1 MQYNRTKML
10 FGEEAFNKFQNTKL
24 ILFGVGGM
32 GSFALDALYNTG
44 ITDITIVDFDTYEPS
59 NQNRQLGSHGNIG
72 RKKVEVMKE
81 RYQNVTPI
89 CVKITPEWIDNFD
102 FSSYDYIL
110 DAIDDVKTKVHLIKK
125 YFTKVISTGGGAKRI
140 DPLQI
145 TYGSIWET
153 KNDKFI
159 KKVREELKKQGF
171 KKKFK
176 VIYSTEL
183 PLCIDKGSFEG
194 VTASFGLMMASVTI
208 QKIVRKLNL
217 VKDSQSKKFI

>member
-1 MQYNRTKML
+1 MQYSRTKIL
-10 FGEEAFNKFQNTKL
+10 FGDDVFQEFQNTKI
-24 ILFGVGGM
+24 ILLGVGGI
-32 GSFALDALYNTG
+32 GSFALDCLYNTG
-44 ITDITIVDFDTYEPS
+44 ITDITIVDFDSYEAS

-72 RKKVEVMKE
+72 RKKVEVLKE
-81 RYQNVTPI
+81 KYPNITPI
-89 CVKITPEWIDNFD
+89 CLKITPEWIDNFD

-110 DAIDDVKTKVHLIKK
+110 DAIDDVKPKVHLIKK

-140 DPLQI
+140 DPFQI
-145 TYGSIWET
+145 TYSSIWET

-194 VTASFGLMMASVTI
+194 VTASFGLMMASIVI
-208 QKIVRKLNL
+208 QKIVKKSKL
-217 VKDSQSKKFI
+217 VKDSQRKKDI